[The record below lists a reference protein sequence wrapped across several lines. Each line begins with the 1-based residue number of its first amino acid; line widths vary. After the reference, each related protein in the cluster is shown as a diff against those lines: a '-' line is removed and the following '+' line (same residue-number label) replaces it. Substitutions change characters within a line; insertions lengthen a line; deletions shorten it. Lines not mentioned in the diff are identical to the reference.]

1 MRRFRFTIA
10 LAATLAGCTCFAP
23 QYAART
29 DSKTIAKSGKA
40 VAVKKESLRHRTN
53 ADTRTKIVAS
63 PITVKTPPQR
73 DDKSNDESKN
83 SIATKIQ
90 SPQPSQS
97 DGKSNA
103 ESHMNA
109 IAAKTETSQSSQLD
123 DETVIKKAMVTIAAK
138 MDNPAS
144 AVFLDVNRAARKDA
158 FGNSIDT
165 ICGRVRGK
173 LAGDTGDRPFLY
185 VVQKDEVYIGAY
197 ALATAEY
204 RSICN

>member
-1 MRRFRFTIA
+1 
-10 LAATLAGCTCFAP
+10 
-23 QYAART
+23 
-29 DSKTIAKSGKA
+29 
-40 VAVKKESLRHRTN
+40 
-53 ADTRTKIVAS
+53 
-63 PITVKTPPQR
+63 
-73 DDKSNDESKN
+73 
-83 SIATKIQ
+83 
-90 SPQPSQS
+90 
-97 DGKSNA
+97 
-103 ESHMNA
+103 MNA
-109 IAAKTETSQSSQLD
+109 IGAKTETSQSSQLD

-144 AVFLDVNRAARKDA
+144 AVFLDVDRAARKDA

-185 VVQKDEVYIGAY
+185 VVQKDEAYIGAY

>member
-1 MRRFRFTIA
+1 MDFMRRFRFTLA

-40 VAVKKESLRHRTN
+40 VAVKRESLRHRTN
-53 ADTRTKIVAS
+53 PDTRTKIAAS
-63 PITVKTPPQR
+63 SITVKTPPQTV
-73 DDKSNDESKN
+73 DKSNAESKN
-83 SIATKIQ
+83 SIATKTH
-90 SPQPSQS
+90 SPQTSQS

-109 IAAKTETSQSSQLD
+109 IAVKTETSESSQLE

-144 AVFLDVNRAARKDA
+144 TVFLDVKLAARKDA
-158 FGNSIDT
+158 LGNFIDT
-165 ICGRVRGK
+165 ICGRGEANWPETPETGHFYTSFKKTRLI
-173 LAGDTGDRPFLY
+173 LALTL
-185 VVQKDEVYIGAY
+185 
-197 ALATAEY
+197 
-204 RSICN
+204 

>member
-1 MRRFRFTIA
+1 MRRFHFTIA
-10 LAATLAGCTCFAP
+10 LAVALASCTCFAP

-53 ADTRTKIVAS
+53 ADTRTKIAAT
-63 PITVKTPPQR
+63 PITVKTTPQR
-73 DDKSNDESKN
+73 DDKSNAESKN

-90 SPQPSQS
+90 SPQPSQ
-97 DGKSNA
+97 SNA

-109 IAAKTETSQSSQLD
+109 IAAKTETSQSPQLD
-123 DETVIKKAMVTIAAK
+123 DEPVIRRAMVTIAAK
-138 MDNPAS
+138 MDTPA
-144 AVFLDVNRAARKDA
+144 
-158 FGNSIDT
+158 
-165 ICGRVRGK
+165 
-173 LAGDTGDRPFLY
+173 LY
-185 VVQKDEVYIGAY
+185 VVQKDEAYIGAY